1 MYTYTP
7 DRKSKIEKV
16 IKAFEPY
23 ILQSDFFD
31 ILWSNKFG
39 YLLVKSIGPKMD
51 EMMCLHISSDADLCE
66 RLLADIAFD
75 IFILNESDHFLDDA
89 SPLEL
94 RVIQETWERYLQ
106 FIPEYKYIC
115 TKMLQKGYRYS
126 GISESD

>member
-7 DRKSKIEKV
+7 ERKSKIEKV

-51 EMMCLHISSDADLCE
+51 E
-66 RLLADIAFD
+66 R
-75 IFILNESDHFLDDA
+75 
-89 SPLEL
+89 
-94 RVIQETWERYLQ
+94 
-106 FIPEYKYIC
+106 
-115 TKMLQKGYRYS
+115 
-126 GISESD
+126 

>member
-7 DRKSKIEKV
+7 ERKSKIEKV

-89 SPLEL
+89 SVLSSIM
-94 RVIQETWERYLQ
+94 RKFIYKSGRTQSAQGRETC
-106 FIPEYKYIC
+106 P
-115 TKMLQKGYRYS
+115 
-126 GISESD
+126 

>member
-7 DRKSKIEKV
+7 ERKSKIEKV

-106 FIPEYKYIC
+106 FIPEYKCIC